1 MIAAKHADQY
11 PVRFPPGLRDR
22 VKAAAQSAGRSMNT
36 EIVMILER
44 ALASAAAT
52 TEGSLQAHTSA
63 VALDET
69 ALAGGPI
76 NPR

>member
-1 MIAAKHADQY
+1 MQAVQY
-11 PVRFPPGLRDR
+11 KFKMPEEMRTRL
-22 VKAAAQSAGRSMNT
+22 KAAAVMNRRSMSQQ
-36 EIVMILER
+36 VVLMLEC

-76 NPR
+76 NQR

>member
-44 ALASAAAT
+44 ALSGEEAAGTSPEKANPAAIRHSALQGAAT
-52 TEGSLQAHTSA
+52 THG
-63 VALDET
+63 
-69 ALAGGPI
+69 
-76 NPR
+76 